1 MANTAWTG
9 THERRRTERRKAVA
23 ADAVPAAFLVQ
34 LAASH
39 AGIGPFAARDL
50 ATPME
55 AARRYRE
62 AAGAS
67 VTRHA

>member
-9 THERRRTERRKAVA
+9 TPDRRRAERRKTVSP
-23 ADAVPAAFLVQ
+23 DAVPAAFLVQ

-55 AARRYRE
+55 AARLYRE
-62 AAGAS
+62 AAG
-67 VTRHA
+67 VNLTRRA

>member
-9 THERRRTERRKAVA
+9 THDRRRTERRKP

-55 AARRYRE
+55 AARRYAETAESTMARR
-62 AAGAS
+62 A
-67 VTRHA
+67 